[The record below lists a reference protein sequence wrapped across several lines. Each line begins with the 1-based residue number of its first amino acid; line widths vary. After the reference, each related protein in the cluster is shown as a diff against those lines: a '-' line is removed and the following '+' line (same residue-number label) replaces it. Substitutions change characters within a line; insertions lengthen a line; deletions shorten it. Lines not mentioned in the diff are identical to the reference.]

1 MSRRDEQLQGLLIE
15 EMMESASMVNVR
27 HYTRLH
33 WGAWHG
39 LLCHSHLAGGV
50 ISSCDFS
57 SVIFPYVSLYTQ
69 HIKYDLQRP
78 PSLFHML

>member
-27 HYTRLH
+27 YYIILDCYA
-33 WGAWHG
+33 GAWHG

-57 SVIFPYVSLYTQ
+57 SVIFSYV
-69 HIKYDLQRP
+69 HI
-78 PSLFHML
+78 S